1 MIWETANLIQP
12 EGKRLL
18 SGIERRGLVILA
30 VFLVAS
36 GFFRSFWLS
45 SSLAM
50 GGVISMFNFWGLRT
64 IIEKALNTRPR
75 FLLALFIK
83 FLLLLG
89 VLFLLIVYANVHKVA
104 FAVGLSVAFISI
116 TWEGF
121 KGHRKV
127 NGEG

>member
-1 MIWETANLIQP
+1 MTWETASLVQP

-30 VFLVAS
+30 LFLVAS
-36 GFFRSFWLS
+36 GLFRSVWLS
-45 SSLAM
+45 GSLAL
-50 GGVISMFNFWGLRT
+50 GGVISMINFWGLRT
-64 IIEKALNTRPR
+64 IIEKALENRPR
-75 FLLALFIK
+75 FLIALFIK

-104 FAVGLSVAFISI
+104 FVVGLSVAFISV

-121 KGHRKV
+121 KGYLKGK
-127 NGEG
+127 GEG